1 MRFLFLPLRFLLLVF
16 HTYISRETGAA
27 LLAKKMGIKV
37 CILVHPSSY
46 SLLLD
51 FLLLLRK
58 TFFLLLILPS
68 CFLALKDTRRVGIAP
83 KG

>member
-1 MRFLFLPLRFLLLVF
+1 MRFLLLPLRFLLLLF
-16 HTYISRETGAA
+16 HTYISRETGLA

-46 SLLLD
+46 FLLLD
-51 FLLLLRK
+51 FLSFYERP
-58 TFFLLLILPS
+58 FFLLLILPS
-68 CFLALKDTRRVGIAP
+68 CFLALKDTRLVGIAP